1 MTEEQ
6 IDQDKLRE
14 LLERTAQLPRDIEP
28 PAGAWAA
35 IKAEI
40 EAPARPRVAFWQRP
54 AFLLAASLTLV
65 ATSSVITAMLL
76 GGRDAAVTQ
85 TAGAPV
91 VSRSGTPT
99 TLAEFT
105 VVENQYISTANEL
118 SATLETERMQLSPET
133 IDKLKESLRVID
145 AAILEARAALAE
157 DPANR
162 QLIEML
168 TTSYSQKV
176 DLLKRTTEMGR
187 S

>member
-28 PAGAWAA
+28 PADAWAA
-35 IKAEI
+35 IKSEI
-40 EAPARPRVAFWQRP
+40 EAPARPRIAFWQRP
-54 AFLLAASLTLV
+54 GFLIAASLTLV
-65 ATSSVITAMLL
+65 ATSSIITALIL
-76 GGRDAAVTQ
+76 GPRNATVADG
-85 TAGAPV
+85 GSAPV
-91 VSRSGTPT
+91 ASVTGTPT

-105 VVENQYISTANEL
+105 VLENQYISTANEL
-118 SATLETERMQLSPET
+118 AETLETERMQLSPGT

-176 DLLKRTTEMGR
+176 DLLRRTTDMGR

>member
-28 PAGAWAA
+28 PADAWAA

-40 EAPARPRVAFWQRP
+40 EKPSRARVAFWQRP
-54 AFLLAASLTLV
+54 AFLIAASLTLV
-65 ATSSVITAMLL
+65 AASSIVTAMMLSS
-76 GGRDAAVTQ
+76 RDRAVPGN
-85 TAGAPV
+85 AS
-91 VSRSGTPT
+91 VSVASSGGTPT

-118 SATLETERMQLSPET
+118 SEVLETERMQLSPET

-145 AAILEARAALAE
+145 AAILEARAALAQ
-157 DPANR
+157 DPANK

>member
-14 LLERTAQLPRDIEP
+14 LLELTAQLPRDIEP
-28 PAGAWAA
+28 PADSWAA

-65 ATSSVITAMLL
+65 ATSSLVTATML
-76 GGRDAAVTQ
+76 G
-85 TAGAPV
+85 
-91 VSRSGTPT
+91 SRSSPVSDT

-118 SATLETERMQLSPET
+118 SAMLETERMQLSPET